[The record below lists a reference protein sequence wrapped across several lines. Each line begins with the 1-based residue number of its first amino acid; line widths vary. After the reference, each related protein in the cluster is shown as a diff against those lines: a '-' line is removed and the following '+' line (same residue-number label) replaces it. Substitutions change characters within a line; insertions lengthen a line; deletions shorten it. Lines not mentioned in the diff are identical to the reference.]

1 MENET
6 VTPLSPLS
14 SVRNCPSSSIKR
26 DGRVSGILVPVRVAA
41 FCFRMSKL
49 SVVDDPSN
57 VQWYCSNLGRKI
69 E

>member
-14 SVRNCPSSSIKR
+14 SVTNFPSSSIKK
-26 DGRVSGILVPVRVAA
+26 DGRVSGILAPVKVAA

-49 SVVDDPSN
+49 FVVDDPSN